1 MASANEQVLF
11 SIGEVA
17 AIVGL
22 SRHTIRAWERR
33 HRLQPQR
40 TASGQRRYTADDV
53 ALLMHVKHAVSQHRL
68 SLKVAFGSAQ
78 GELSVPAVQES
89 DSPGLWR
96 SAVDLLPE
104 MILILDVDGF
114 ISAANRAASTALGV
128 PPDDLV
134 GRNLADL
141 LERGVNSPHE
151 IRTPGHPQRS
161 EEGGAPRFRGDP
173 GNGTEVRTLLQR
185 ACVRRTCF
193 ELQLLAVSGRQAWA
207 FDCRPFSA
215 EGTPHLAVIARPP
228 GDLRTG
234 G

>member
-1 MASANEQVLF
+1 MASANEQVLY

-17 AIVGL
+17 VMVGL

-33 HRLQPQR
+33 HRLRPRR

-53 ALLMHVKHAVSQHRL
+53 AMLMHVKHAVTQHRL

-78 GELSVPAVQES
+78 GELSVPAVQAS
-89 DSPGLWR
+89 APPGLWR

-104 MILILDVDGF
+104 MILILDVDGV
-114 ISAANRAASTALGV
+114 IRAANRVAANTLGS
-128 PPDDLV
+128 PADDLA
-134 GRNLADL
+134 GRRLADL
-141 LERGVNSPHE
+141 LV
-151 IRTPGHPQRS
+151 
-161 EEGGAPRFRGDP
+161 RGD
-173 GNGTEVRTLLQR
+173 GDAEVRILLQR

-193 ELQLLAVSGRQAWA
+193 ELELVTLAGRQEWE

-215 EGTPHLAVIARPP
+215 EGTPHLAVIARTRE
-228 GDLRTG
+228 DLRTG

>member
-1 MASANEQVLF
+1 MASVDEQVLF

-33 HRLQPQR
+33 HRLQPRR

-68 SLKVAFGSAQ
+68 SLKVAFGAAQ
-78 GELSVPAVQES
+78 GELSVPAVQEAAA
-89 DSPGLWR
+89 PGLWR

-114 ISAANRAASTALGV
+114 IRAANRVASTTLGV
-128 PPDDLV
+128 PPEDLV
-134 GRNLADL
+134 GRHLADL
-141 LERGVNSPHE
+141 LERGVDGP
-151 IRTPGHPQRS
+151 
-161 EEGGAPRFRGDP
+161 D
-173 GNGTEVRTLLQR
+173 VRTLLQR

-193 ELQLLAVSGRQAWA
+193 ELEVLAVSGRQAWE
-207 FDCRPFSA
+207 FDCRPFSS
-215 EGTPHLAVIARPP
+215 ESTPHLAVIARPP
-228 GDLRTG
+228 GVLRTDC
-234 G
+234 

>member
-1 MASANEQVLF
+1 MAAANEQVLF

-17 AIVGL
+17 AMVGL

-33 HRLQPQR
+33 HRLQPRR

-78 GELSVPAVQES
+78 GELSVPAVQEAA
-89 DSPGLWR
+89 SPGLWR

-104 MILILDVDGF
+104 MILILDVDGY
-114 ISAANRAASTALGV
+114 ISAANRVASATLGV
-128 PPDDLV
+128 PVDDLV
-134 GRNLADL
+134 GRHLADL
-141 LERGVNSPHE
+141 LERGSS
-151 IRTPGHPQRS
+151 GM
-161 EEGGAPRFRGDP
+161 
-173 GNGTEVRTLLQR
+173 EVRTLLQR

-193 ELQLLAVSGRQAWA
+193 DLELLAVSGRQTWA

-215 EGTPHLAVIARPP
+215 EGAPHLAVIARPRANRDQDTEP
-228 GDLRTG
+228 AGPAATPVAKG
-234 G
+234 SV

>member
-1 MASANEQVLF
+1 MASVDEQVLF

-33 HRLQPQR
+33 HRLQPRR

-68 SLKVAFGSAQ
+68 SLKVAFGAAQ
-78 GELSVPAVQES
+78 GELSVPAVQ
-89 DSPGLWR
+89 DAAAPGLWR

-114 ISAANRAASTALGV
+114 ISAANRVAATTLGV
-128 PPDDLV
+128 PPEDLV
-134 GRNLADL
+134 GRHLADL
-141 LERGVNSPHE
+141 LERGTDGP
-151 IRTPGHPQRS
+151 
-161 EEGGAPRFRGDP
+161 D
-173 GNGTEVRTLLQR
+173 VRTLLQR

-193 ELQLLAVSGRQAWA
+193 ELDLLAVSGRQAWE
-207 FDCRPFSA
+207 FDCRPFSS
-215 EGTPHLAVIARPP
+215 EGTPLLAVIARPP
-228 GDLRTG
+228 SPLRTDC
-234 G
+234 

>member
-1 MASANEQVLF
+1 MASANEQVLY

-17 AIVGL
+17 AMVGL

-33 HRLQPQR
+33 HRLRPRR

-53 ALLMHVKHAVSQHRL
+53 AMLMQVKHAVTQHGL

-78 GELSVPAVQES
+78 GELSVPAVQEPAS
-89 DSPGLWR
+89 RGLWR

-104 MILILDVDGF
+104 MILILDVEGV
-114 ISAANRAASTALGV
+114 IGAANRVAANALGRA
-128 PPDDLV
+128 PDDLV
-134 GRNLADL
+134 GRRLADL
-141 LERGVNSPHE
+141 LERG
-151 IRTPGHPQRS
+151 
-161 EEGGAPRFRGDP
+161 AGDLD
-173 GNGTEVRTLLQR
+173 VRALLQR

-193 ELQLLAVSGRQAWA
+193 DLELPTVSGRQLWE

-215 EGTPHLAVIARPP
+215 EGTPHLAVIARSEK
-228 GDLRTG
+228 DLRTG

>member
-68 SLKVAFGSAQ
+68 SLKVAFGAAQ
-78 GELSVPAVQES
+78 GELSVPAVQEAAA
-89 DSPGLWR
+89 PGLWR

-114 ISAANRAASTALGV
+114 ISAANRVASTTLGV
-128 PPDDLV
+128 PVEDLV
-134 GRNLADL
+134 GRHLADL
-141 LERGVNSPHE
+141 LERG
-151 IRTPGHPQRS
+151 
-161 EEGGAPRFRGDP
+161 AD
-173 GNGTEVRTLLQR
+173 GTDVRMLLQR

-193 ELQLLAVSGRQAWA
+193 ELELLAVSGRQAWE
-207 FDCRPFSA
+207 FDCRPFSS
-215 EGTPHLAVIARPP
+215 EGAPHLAVIARPP
-228 GDLRTG
+228 GVLRAG
-234 G
+234 C